1 MPAVIEAL
9 FATHAR
15 ALGALFR
22 RRLGRDCEPDE
33 LIQEVYVRLL
43 SANLDGV
50 RNPDAYLFAV
60 AANLAKEH
68 ALLQS
73 RNRNRRDVE
82 DPLIQDQLAYLPSFE
97 GQVDAELRTRR
108 LAKALRELPVKCQ
121 AVVSMRYRQGMEYEQ
136 IAERLEISVHM
147 VKKYVRY
154 ALAHCRRRM
163 GGLR

>member
-22 RRLGRDCEPDE
+22 RRLGRDCEPEE
-33 LIQEVYVRLL
+33 LVQEVYVRLL

-60 AANLAKEH
+60 ASNLAKEH

-73 RNRNRRDVE
+73 RNRNRRDVD

-97 GQVDAELRTRR
+97 GQVDTELRTKR
-108 LAKALRELPVKCQ
+108 LGKALRELPVKCQ
-121 AVVSMRYRQGMEYEQ
+121 AVISMRYRHGMDFDQ
-136 IAERLEISVHM
+136 IADQLEISVHM
-147 VKKYVRY
+147 VKKYVKY